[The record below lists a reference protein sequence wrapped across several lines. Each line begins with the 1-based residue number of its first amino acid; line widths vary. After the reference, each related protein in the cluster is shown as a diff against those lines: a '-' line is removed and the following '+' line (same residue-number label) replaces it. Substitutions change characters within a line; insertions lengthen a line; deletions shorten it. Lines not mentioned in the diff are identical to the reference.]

1 VVKSHLIKQNRR
13 VGLSLSVIIIII
25 KTILFDNHLLFSVIE
40 WDKNN
45 NLQPEPY
52 VMFIFIQCIY
62 NEIAFK
68 MHVNYCLG
76 LSVTLCE

>member
-1 VVKSHLIKQNRR
+1 M
-13 VGLSLSVIIIII
+13 
-25 KTILFDNHLLFSVIE
+25 ILFDNHLLLFSELE
-40 WDKNN
+40 WDKKNNN

-68 MHVNYCLG
+68 MHVI
-76 LSVTLCE
+76 V